1 MLQGLQARKRPP
13 YLCSPLQLEATT
25 EKHGTEKAAKL
36 FLANQKPLL
45 TFAARFTRKGTAGK
59 KGQRKTRKVFL
70 ANYEKLLT
78 FAARFDR
85 KGTMNTAYR
94 LFYESLGFT
103 DRVRHTFF
111 EWMEMTNW

>member
-1 MLQGLQARKRPP
+1 MQPASTGSRHPP
-13 YLCSPLQLEATT
+13 QKSTKKKLRFPLGFPAS
-25 EKHGTEKAAKL
+25 
-36 FLANQKPLL
+36 LL

-59 KGQRKTRKVFL
+59 KGQRKTPKIFL
-70 ANYEKLLT
+70 ADYKKLLT

-103 DRVRHTFF
+103 DRVQHTFF

>member
-1 MLQGLQARKRPP
+1 MSKAICKSKEAS
-13 YLCSPLQLEATT
+13 YLCSPLQPEATT
-25 EKHGTEKAAKL
+25 EKHGTERAAKL

-70 ANYEKLLT
+70 ADYKKLLT

-103 DRVRHTFF
+103 DRVQHTFF